1 MDSLQQE
8 NMKMSGETQRLS
20 RTIDNLKLN
29 ASRLAEAETEKD
41 DLRRSQQLL
50 KSQLEAAKVLL
61 IFISSQILAVQNF
74 CKLTPLLL
82 SDLLII

>member
-8 NMKMSGETQRLS
+8 NIKMSGESQRLS

-29 ASRLAEAETEKD
+29 ANRLAEAETEKD

-50 KSQLEAAKVLL
+50 KSQLEAAKVFS
-61 IFISSQILAVQNF
+61 IFMSIQILAVPKF
-74 CKLTPLLL
+74 
-82 SDLLII
+82 S